1 MKITKEKITDLIL
14 EEIKAELKESS
25 FDFVQMY
32 KSIRQLKR
40 VLKEMQDSGQELPA
54 LQAEDIAREAKDIQ
68 RIVMELAGGM
78 AGAPDSIR

>member
-1 MKITKEKITDLIL
+1 MKITKEKIREMIV

-54 LQAEDIAREAKDIQ
+54 LQAGDIAREAKEVQ
-68 RIVMELAGGM
+68 RIAMELAGGL
-78 AGAPDSIR
+78 AGAPGSIR